1 MLNQLSQVLLAH
13 TCVLALP
20 FVLFDMLLSL
30 IHLVLLIADNTKNSS
45 FFDLNFTE
53 LFLLVFIIA
62 AFWL

>member
-62 AFWL
+62 AF